1 MYSKE
6 LAGQVLSK
14 IEHAIETIQERTVLV
29 KDLNDFLTSPQGM
42 EKLDAVCMQLI
53 SIGESVKN
61 LDKITERS
69 LLPTYPEIPW
79 KDVMG
84 MRDIIAHHYFDLD
97 AEEIWH
103 ILQFDLMPLLDAIR
117 FLKNKLESD

>member
-14 IEHAIETIQERTVLV
+14 IERAIETIQERTEQVR
-29 KDLNDFLTSPQGM
+29 DLNDFLTSPQGM

-117 FLKNKLESD
+117 FLKNKLETD